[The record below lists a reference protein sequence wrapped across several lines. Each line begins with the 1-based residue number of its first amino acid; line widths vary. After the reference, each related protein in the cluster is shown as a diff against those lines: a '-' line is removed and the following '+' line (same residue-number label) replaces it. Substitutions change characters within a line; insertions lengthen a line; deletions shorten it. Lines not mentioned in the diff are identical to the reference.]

1 MRPSHT
7 IAAIAIGWLAA
18 VAVVGVLALA
28 GRDAAL
34 ERAFQ
39 TSQALALVLEE
50 NTSSA
55 FESTSLTLGA
65 IGDALHRTPGL
76 EKNDPAFRDMLRQRL
91 AELPYARA
99 LFVVGPDGFITHD
112 TDYPSTPDVSL
123 ADRGYFK
130 AHRDDPRLGLTISS
144 PLLSRSGLGWFA
156 AVSRPIGRAGVF
168 QGVAVAA
175 VGPAY
180 FEALYRRLGLG
191 TGDAISL
198 FHRDRVL
205 IAQHPGGE
213 ARVGKPTDSLVFSRY
228 LERQPSGAYRTSTGT
243 FSHDRVVAYRSVEG
257 FPLVVAISL
266 ATEPFLAEWRRTA
279 LGAGVAMAVLTV
291 LLSTLVVHFARQRRL
306 RERMRQRRAQAEK
319 LEALGQLTGGI
330 AHDFGNLLNIVSTN
344 LHMLATPGTDPS
356 TKAQAIALAQ
366 RGVQRGSQL
375 VDQLL
380 TFARRQPLRLGPARL
395 DALLAAAQPLL
406 AQAAGSGIEVAV
418 EAAPD
423 LPACVVD
430 ATQLEVALVNLVV
443 NARDA
448 MGEQGKV
455 IMRTFDCKEE
465 DMGPDYVC
473 LEVEDDGSGMSEDVR
488 RRALEPFFTT
498 KGEGGTGLGL
508 AQVYGFMQQIGG
520 SVVIDS
526 TPGAGTAVR
535 LYFPKAS
542 G

>member
-18 VAVVGVLALA
+18 VAVVGVLTLA

-34 ERAFQ
+34 QRAYR
-39 TSQALALVLEE
+39 TSEALALVLEE
-50 NTSSA
+50 NTSGA
-55 FESTSLTLGA
+55 FGSVSLTLGA
-65 IGDALHRTPGL
+65 IGDALHRTPEL
-76 EKNDPAFRDMLRQRL
+76 PKNDPGFQGMLRQRL

-99 LFVVGPDGFITHD
+99 LFVIGPDGFITQD
-112 TDYPSTPDVSL
+112 TDYPSTPNVSL

-130 AHRDDPRLGLTISS
+130 AHRDDPRPDLAISS
-144 PLLSRSGLGWFA
+144 PLLSRSGLGWFV
-156 AVSRPIGRAGVF
+156 AVSRPIGRAGDF
-168 QGVAVAA
+168 QGIAVAA
-175 VGPAY
+175 VHPAY

-191 TGDAISL
+191 TGDAITL
-198 FHRDRVL
+198 FHRDGVL

-213 ARVGKPTDSLVFSRY
+213 PRVGKPTASLIFSRY
-228 LERQPSGAYRTSTGT
+228 IERMPSGAYRTSTGT
-243 FSHDRVVAYRSVEG
+243 FSHDRIVAYRSVEG
-257 FPLVVAISL
+257 LPLVVALSL
-266 ATEPFLAEWRRTA
+266 GTEPFLAEWRRNA
-279 LGAGVAMAVLTV
+279 LGAGIAMAVLTL
-291 LLSTLVVHFARQRRL
+291 LLSGLVVHFARQRKL
-306 RERMRQRRAQAEK
+306 RESARQRRAQAEK

-330 AHDFGNLLNIVSTN
+330 AHDFGNLLNIIATN
-344 LHMLATPGTDPS
+344 LHLLATPGADPS

-366 RGVQRGSQL
+366 RGLQRGAQL

-380 TFARRQPLRLGPARL
+380 TFARRQPLRLERASF

-406 AQAAGSGIEVAV
+406 AQAAGSRIEVAV
-418 EAAPD
+418 EAAPE

-430 ATQLEVALVNLVV
+430 AAQFEVALVNLVV

-448 MGEQGKV
+448 MGGQGK
-455 IMRTFDCKEE
+455 IAMRAFDCTKE
-465 DMGPDYVC
+465 DLGPDYIC
-473 LEVEDDGSGMSEDVR
+473 LEVKDDGPGMSEEVR

-520 SVVIDS
+520 SIAIDS
-526 TPGAGTAVR
+526 KPGAGTAVR
-535 LYFPKAS
+535 LYFPKAP